1 MADYSPDRKRRKE
14 AEEPEEKEQEEQD
27 EQRTRGSHAKQ
38 NPRISKEDFFAITAL
53 WMERCPLSDSAE
65 YEPEPESEPGSAS
78 GSLSLTMSFPES
90 VESHGVSSTDSSE
103 TDFPTAPFG
112 VNKAGAVFVGAN
124 DRIVAMDCSRNGVH
138 AAARVLINFPD
149 KVKGCNVYMS
159 RKPCSF
165 CVKLLV
171 QAEVSRILF
180 LPFQPEL
187 SPDPDCSD
195 LDNAKRTE
203 SLLKVFPVAMSIH
216 KPQVNKGMQ
225 AMLAS
230 SVKRPDAKT
239 FDHRPFKRH
248 LLDTYWSEDW
258 VEYLRCIGSQL
269 EKPSGEREPGRPREK
284 EAKVE
289 KPIADPEPIADIFRC
304 PGLDTSF
311 VEELNKSIHE
321 LMVWVAQATVARVP
335 FKIKFKSFDKEE
347 EGGEGE
353 GKGEGEGEGE
363 EEEETGQIEE
373 VPNLHNPRWQKLA
386 RHMSR
391 MALIAARR
399 TDDPSTGVG
408 VILLRK
414 NEVVSVGL
422 NGYPSKANFGDFP
435 RSKDPK
441 TPSSLVKYPYLIH
454 AEQNALLLR
463 NTRDIKD
470 ESTTAFISRTPCDEC
485 TNLLLEAGVRNVVL
499 PWKETKD
506 KSKEGIKYGVFSS
519 KRKDFRTIYGSE
531 IVSRPRPK
539 VKRDLSQSFED

>member
-27 EQRTRGSHAKQ
+27 EQRTSGSHAKQ

-53 WMERCPLSDSAE
+53 WMERCPLSDNAE
-65 YEPEPESEPGSAS
+65 YEPESEPGSAS
-78 GSLSLTMSFPES
+78 AKS
-90 VESHGVSSTDSSE
+90 VESHGVSSTDPSGTDLPTSS
-103 TDFPTAPFG
+103 G
-112 VNKAGAVFVGAN
+112 VDKAGAVFVGAN

-203 SLLKVFPVAMSIH
+203 NLLKVFPVAMSIH
-216 KPQVNKGMQ
+216 KPQINKGMQ
-225 AMLAS
+225 DMLAS
-230 SVKRPDAKT
+230 SVKRPDEKT
-239 FDHRPFKRH
+239 FDHHPFKRH

-269 EKPSGEREPGRPREK
+269 EKPSGEREPGRRREK

-321 LMVWVAQATVARVP
+321 LMVWVAQATVVRVP

-347 EGGEGE
+347 EG
-353 GKGEGEGEGE
+353 EGEGEGE
-363 EEEETGQIEE
+363 EEEEEEEAGQIEE

-435 RSKDPK
+435 RSKDRK
-441 TPSSLVKYPYLIH
+441 KPSSLVKYPYLIH

-485 TNLLLEAGVRNVVL
+485 TDLLLEAGVRNVVL

-506 KSKEGIKYGVFSS
+506 KSKEGIKYTIFST
-519 KRKDFRTIYGSE
+519 KRKDFRAIYGSE